1 MEKKLKR
8 YGRTKINKLD
18 WLLAITF
25 VVFAIGAL
33 SIAIGV
39 LVSKAQEP
47 ALEGLK
53 QFVNAIGFQFKGATV
68 LRVLV
73 AVLFYES
80 LLTLILGIYYCV
92 KKEHKDRIPG
102 VVGQFIAAIGVAI
115 LFCLVIQFLKYSR
128 SSMNLFWPI
137 SLLIFVICLAC
148 LLIVNVY
155 MAFNQDVN
163 VNLEEEEEE
172 KEEEPVIE
180 AAPVYEEIK
189 EEEPEEEEPAPAPV
203 MEEVEKEEEPVE
215 EIPEEEEEAEEEEPE
230 EEKEEEDEPAEGEE
244 DQFANLGKRRKRI
257 PFENKIKRSKPE
269 TRERYKQIVA
279 ALREYDFNDRKSI
292 PCETFSYKKEKMV
305 VLTFSGQTLK
315 AYFRLKPQDFA
326 DSPIPVKDASEIKK
340 FADVPVYIIIKSD
353 LAARR
358 VIALAQ
364 RVIDEFAIPKK

>member
-8 YGRTKINKLD
+8 YGRTRINKLD

-33 SIAIGV
+33 WIGIAV
-39 LVSKAQEP
+39 LISKAQEP

-53 QFVNAIGFQFKGATV
+53 QFVNAIGFQFKGAPV

-80 LLTLILGIYYCV
+80 LLTLILGCYYCV
-92 KKEHKDRIPG
+92 KKQHKDRIPG
-102 VVGQFIAAIGVAI
+102 VVGQFVAAIAVGI
-115 LFCLVIQFLKYSR
+115 LFCLVIQFLKYNAKA
-128 SSMNLFWPI
+128 MNLFWPI

-163 VNLEEEEEE
+163 VEL
-172 KEEEPVIE
+172 E
-180 AAPVYEEIK
+180 AAAIEEQEEVVEEAEPVYEEVQ
-189 EEEPEEEEPAPAPV
+189 EEEIEQV
-203 MEEVEKEEEPVE
+203 EEPVE
-215 EIPEEEEEAEEEEPE
+215 EEEEPEPVPAPVEEVVEEEQPVEEEEEAEPV
-230 EEKEEEDEPAEGEE
+230 EGEE
-244 DQFANLGKRRKRI
+244 DPFANLGKRRKRI

-269 TRERYKQIVA
+269 TRERYKEIVN

-292 PCETFSYKKEKMV
+292 PCETFSYKKEKMI

-315 AYFRLKPQDFA
+315 AYFRLKPKDFA
-326 DSPIPVKDASEIKK
+326 DSPIPVKDASDVKK
-340 FADVPVYIIIKSD
+340 FEDTPLYLIIKSD

-358 VIALAQ
+358 VVALAQ
-364 RVIDEFAIPKK
+364 RVIDEHNIPKK